1 MTTII
6 TPGGVTTTSI
16 TAAPAADHAALS
28 GVSWGAVI
36 AGAAAAAA
44 LSLILL
50 VLGAGLGFSAASPW
64 TWSSGTSAAL
74 GGGAIAWII
83 FTSIA
88 ASAIGGYMAG
98 RLRLRW
104 SNVHADEVYFRDTA
118 HGLLAWAIATLATAA
133 LLTSALTTLAGGVAQ
148 AGGAALKGA
157 AATAT
162 AAGAAMAQGGAA
174 SAASGGGAPA
184 MPYFVD
190 TLFRSDAAPAAD
202 PNDAQSRAEAAR
214 IFAADIRAGN
224 MGAADVR
231 YLGQVVARKTG
242 LAQADAEKRVADS
255 FTQASNAIADAENKA
270 RQAADEA
277 RKAAAYASLWM
288 FVALLAGAFCASF
301 AALFGG
307 RRRDDAYVA

>member
-1 MTTII
+1 M
-6 TPGGVTTTSI
+6 
-16 TAAPAADHAALS
+16 S
-28 GVSWGAVI
+28 GVSWGAI
-36 AGAAAAAA
+36 LAGAAAAAA

-50 VLGAGLGFSAASPW
+50 VLGTGLGFSAASPW
-64 TWSSGTSAAL
+64 TWGSGTGAAI

-88 ASAIGGYMAG
+88 ASALGGYLAG

-104 SNVHADEVYFRDTA
+104 TNVHADEVYFRDTA

-133 LLTSALTTLAGGVAQ
+133 LLTSALTTLAGGAAQ

-157 AATAT
+157 AT
-162 AAGAAMAQGGAA
+162 AAAAGGAMAEG
-174 SAASGGGAPA
+174 SAASGASTGGAPA

-202 PNDAQSRAEAAR
+202 PNDAQVRTEAAR
-214 IFAADIRAGN
+214 IFVADIRAGS
-224 MGAADVR
+224 MGPADVR
-231 YLGQVVARKTG
+231 YLGQIVSRKTG

-255 FTQASNAIADAENKA
+255 FTQASNAVANAENKA
-270 RQAADEA
+270 RQVADDA

-288 FVALLAGAFCASF
+288 FVALLAGAFFASL